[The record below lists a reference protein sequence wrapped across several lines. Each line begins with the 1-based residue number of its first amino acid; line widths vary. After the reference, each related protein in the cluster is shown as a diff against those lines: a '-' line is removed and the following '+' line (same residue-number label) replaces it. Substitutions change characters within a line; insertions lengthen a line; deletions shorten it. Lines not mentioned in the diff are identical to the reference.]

1 MFIILDFNIL
11 LPVFQVSVQTIVVH
25 KHKLPDVMYQP
36 AGVNLSAGPLAAHSV
51 PQLRAVKKTVVIT
64 KTVFITTEASKMLKT
79 SYKCFS
85 FQGFAIELW
94 DFKKK
99 IFLIILNPH

>member
-51 PQLRAVKKTVVIT
+51 PQLRAVKKP
-64 KTVFITTEASKMLKT
+64 L
-79 SYKCFS
+79 
-85 FQGFAIELW
+85 
-94 DFKKK
+94 
-99 IFLIILNPH
+99 